1 MKLTTR
7 KMPLAAGPATM
18 NTETRQV
25 QAVMTTE
32 NPVRVYD
39 WDLGIVEEVLLMSG
53 ASYPEQVPL
62 LDSHDRST
70 VETVLGSVSA
80 IMVQGLELLGLV
92 EFSSVPRAQDA
103 MTKVQ
108 EGHLTDFSVGYA
120 VEESVWIPEGQS
132 QAVDGR
138 NFQGPVKVATK
149 WTLREL
155 SITPIG
161 ADSQAKARSLENHM
175 EEKNEILVQERARV
189 NEIMGLG
196 QEFDVMKQA
205 REAVENGQSVQDFQA
220 MVLKGI
226 RENKAQAP
234 GFRVEAGETEGEKFR
249 SAAQESIL
257 VRGGL
262 VTATENDLAALT
274 LRELARECLIRSGQR
289 SIGRNLPEMIGRALT
304 SSDFPKILAASA
316 NKSLL
321 MGYENSGET
330 WSTWCAT
337 GIANDFKV
345 HSVVRP
351 SEMSDLEEVAEM
363 AEYTHGTR
371 SEAQEQFQIATYGK
385 LFAISRQ
392 AIINDDLG
400 ALTTIPQ
407 AHGEA
412 AGRKVGDVAYGVL
425 IANENMGDSTALFH
439 ADHDNLAGS
448 GAAVGVATLAAGIAA
463 MRKQK
468 DILGLRSLNI
478 RPQFFIAPVAL
489 EGTCEQLFMS
499 NLEGTQAKPGQA
511 NPYAGNYFIRV
522 YDPRLDDDDANAWYL
537 AGPKGKTVTV
547 FFLNGN
553 QVPYLESREGFN
565 VDGIEYKVR
574 IDCGAKAVDW
584 RALYMNDGGA

>member
-7 KMPLAAGPATM
+7 KMPLATGPKTM
-18 NTETRQV
+18 SSEARQV
-25 QAVMTTE
+25 QAVMATE

-39 WDLGIVEEVLLMSG
+39 WERGIVEEVLLMSG
-53 ASYPEQVPL
+53 ASYPAQVPL
-62 LDSHDRST
+62 LDSHDRGT

-80 IMVQGLELLGLV
+80 IMAQGSELVGLV

-108 EGHLTDFSVGYA
+108 EGHLTDFSIGYA

-132 QAVDGR
+132 QAFDGR
-138 NFQGPVKVATK
+138 NLQGPVKVATK

-161 ADSQAKARSLENHM
+161 ADSQAKARSLETHM
-175 EEKNEILVQERARV
+175 EKNEILEQERSRV

-196 QEFDVMKQA
+196 QEFDVMDKA
-205 REAVENGQSVQDFQA
+205 RAAVTNGQTVQEFQTL
-220 MVLKGI
+220 VLKDMKES
-226 RENKAQAP
+226 RSQAP
-234 GFRVEAGETEGEKFR
+234 GFRVEAGVTEDEKFR
-249 SAAQESIL
+249 TAAQDAIL

-262 VTATENDLAALT
+262 ITATENDLAALT
-274 LRELARECLIRSGQR
+274 LREMARECLIRSGQR

-321 MGYENSGET
+321 MGYETSSET
-330 WSTWCAT
+330 WMQWCAT
-337 GIANDFKV
+337 GNANDFKT

-363 AEYTHGTR
+363 GEYKHGTR
-371 SEAQEQFQIATYGK
+371 DEAQEQFQIATYGK

-412 AGRKVGDVAYGVL
+412 AGRKVGDVAYVVL
-425 IANENMGDSTALFH
+425 TGNETMGDGKALFH
-439 ADHDNLAGS
+439 EDHNNLAGTG
-448 GAAVGVATLAAGIAA
+448 GAVAIATLAAGIAA

-478 RPQFFIAPVAL
+478 RPQFFLAPVAL
-489 EGTCEQLFMS
+489 EGSCEQLFLS

-511 NPYAGNYFIRV
+511 NPYAGNYFTRV

-553 QVPYLESREGFN
+553 QTPYLESREGFN
-565 VDGIEYKVR
+565 VDGVEYKVR

-584 RALYMNDGGA
+584 RAVYKNDGGA

>member
-1 MKLTTR
+1 MKQSW
-7 KMPLAAGPATM
+7 AACIMA
-18 NTETRQV
+18 Q
-25 QAVMTTE
+25 
-32 NPVRVYD
+32 
-39 WDLGIVEEVLLMSG
+39 
-53 ASYPEQVPL
+53 
-62 LDSHDRST
+62 
-70 VETVLGSVSA
+70 GS
-80 IMVQGLELLGLV
+80 ELVGLV

-103 MTKVQ
+103 MTKLQ

-175 EEKNEILVQERARV
+175 EKHEILAQERTRV

-196 QEFDVMKQA
+196 QEFDIVDQA
-205 REAVENGQSVQDFQA
+205 REAVKNGQSVQEFQTL
-220 MVLKGI
+220 VLKDMKES
-226 RENKAQAP
+226 RSQAP
-234 GFRVEAGETEGEKFR
+234 GFQVEAGVTEGEKFR

-262 VTATENDLAALT
+262 VMATENDLASLT

-289 SIGRNLPEMIGRALT
+289 SIGSNLPEMIGRALT
-304 SSDFPKILAASA
+304 TSDFPKILAASA

-321 MGYENSGET
+321 MGYETSSET
-330 WSTWCAT
+330 WMQWCAT
-337 GIANDFKV
+337 GNANDFKT

-363 AEYTHGTR
+363 GEYTHGIR
-371 SEAQEQFQIATYGK
+371 GEAQEQFKIATYGK

-412 AGRKVGDVAYGVL
+412 AGRKVGDVAYVVL
-425 IANENMGDSTALFH
+425 TENETMGDGVALFH
-439 ADHDNLAGS
+439 STHANLAGTG
-448 GAAVGVATLAAGIAA
+448 GAVSVGTLAAGIAA

-478 RPQFFIAPVAL
+478 RPQFFLAPVAL
-489 EGTCEQLFMS
+489 EGTCEQLFLS
-499 NLEGTQAKPGQA
+499 ALEGTQAAPGKA
-511 NPYAGNYFIRV
+511 NPYAGNYFTRV

-553 QVPYLESREGFN
+553 QTPYLESREGFN
-565 VDGIEYKVR
+565 VDGVEYKVR

-584 RALYMNDGGA
+584 RAVYKNDGGN

>member
-7 KMPLAAGPATM
+7 KMPLATGPKTM
-18 NTETRQV
+18 NAEARQV
-25 QAVMTTE
+25 QAVMATE
-32 NPVRVYD
+32 TPVRVYD
-39 WDLGIVEEVLLMSG
+39 WERGVVNEVLLMSG

-62 LDSHDRST
+62 LDSHDRGT
-70 VETVLGSVSA
+70 VETVLGSVTA
-80 IMVQGLELLGLV
+80 IMVQGPELVGLV

-120 VEESVWIPEGQS
+120 VEESVWVPEGQS
-132 QAVDGR
+132 QVVGGR

-161 ADSQAKARSLENHM
+161 ADSQAKARSLESNM
-175 EEKNEILVQERARV
+175 EKNEILAQERARV

-196 QEFDVMKQA
+196 QEFDIVDQA
-205 REAVENGQSVQDFQA
+205 RAAVTNGQSVQEFQSL
-220 MVLKGI
+220 VLKGVKET
-226 RENKAQAP
+226 RSQAP
-234 GFRVEAGETEGEKFR
+234 GFQVEAGLTEGEKFR
-249 SAAQESIL
+249 SAAQDAIL

-262 VTATENDLAALT
+262 VMANENDLAALT

-304 SSDFPKILAASA
+304 TSDFPKILAASA

-321 MGYENSGET
+321 MGYETSSET
-330 WSTWCAT
+330 WMQWCAT
-337 GIANDFKV
+337 GNANDFKP

-363 AEYTHGTR
+363 GEYTHGER
-371 SEAQEQFQIATYGK
+371 GEAQEQFQIATYGK

-412 AGRKVGDVAYGVL
+412 AGRKVGDVAYVVL
-425 IANENMGDSTALFH
+425 TGNETMGDGKALFH
-439 ADHDNLAGS
+439 EDHSNLAGT
-448 GAAVGVATLAAGIAA
+448 GGAVGIATLAAGIAA

-478 RPQFFIAPVAL
+478 RPQFFLAPVAL
-489 EGTCEQLFMS
+489 EGTCEQLFLS
-499 NLEGTQAKPGQA
+499 NLEGTQAAPGKA
-511 NPYAGNYFIRV
+511 NPYAGNYFTRV

-553 QVPYLESREGFN
+553 QTPYLESREGFN
-565 VDGIEYKVR
+565 VDGVEYKVR

-584 RALYMNDGGA
+584 RAVYKNDGGA

>member
-7 KMPLAAGPATM
+7 KMPLTAGPKTM
-18 NTETRQV
+18 NSEARQV
-25 QAVMTTE
+25 QAVMATE

-80 IMVQGLELLGLV
+80 IKVQGLELLGLV

-161 ADSQAKARSLENHM
+161 ADSQAKARSLETNM
-175 EEKNEILVQERARV
+175 EENKILERERSRV
-189 NEIMGLG
+189 KDIMGLG
-196 QEFDVMKQA
+196 QEFDVMDQA
-205 REAVENGQSVQDFQA
+205 REAVEKGQSVQDFQA

-226 RENKAQAP
+226 RENKAEAP
-234 GFRVEAGETEGEKFR
+234 GFRVEAGETDGEKFR

-321 MGYENSGET
+321 MGYETSSET
-330 WSTWCAT
+330 WMQWCAT
-337 GIANDFKV
+337 GNANDFKT

-371 SEAQEQFQIATYGK
+371 SEEQEQFQIATYGK

-412 AGRKVGDVAYGVL
+412 AGRKVGDVAYVVL
-425 IANENMGDSTALFH
+425 TGNETMGDGKDLFH
-439 ADHDNLAGS
+439 SDHSNLAGTG
-448 GAAVGVATLAAGIAA
+448 GAVSVSTLAAGIAA

-489 EGTCEQLFMS
+489 EGSCEQLFLS

-511 NPYAGNYFIRV
+511 NPYAGNYFVRV

-565 VDGIEYKVR
+565 MDGVEYKVR

-584 RALYMNDGGA
+584 RALYKNDGGA

>member
-7 KMPLAAGPATM
+7 KMPLSGGPQTM
-18 NTETRQV
+18 NIEARQV
-25 QAVMTTE
+25 HVVMATE

-39 WDLGIVEEVLLMSG
+39 WERGIVNEVLLMSG
-53 ASYPEQVPL
+53 ASYPAQVPL
-62 LDSHDRST
+62 LDSHDRGS
-70 VETVLGSVSA
+70 VETVLGSVSG
-80 IMVQGLELLGLV
+80 ITVQGPELVGLV
-92 EFSSVPRAQDA
+92 EFSAVLRAQDA

-132 QAVDGR
+132 QTVDGR

-149 WTLREL
+149 WTVKEL

-161 ADSQAKARSLENHM
+161 ADSQAKARSETQHM
-175 EEKNEILVQERARV
+175 EKNQVLEQERSRV
-189 NEIMGLG
+189 GEIMAIG
-196 QEFDVMKQA
+196 QEFEIMDQA
-205 REAVENGQSVQDFQA
+205 REAVTSGQSVQEFQA
-220 MVLKGI
+220 TVLKSV
-226 RENKAQAP
+226 RENRSPAP
-234 GFRVEAGETEGEKFR
+234 GFRVEIGATDGEKFR
-249 SAAQESIL
+249 AAAQEAIL
-257 VRGGL
+257 LRGGL
-262 VTATENDLAALT
+262 IMAKENDLAGYT
-274 LRELARECLIRSGQR
+274 LRELARECLIRAGQR
-289 SIGRNLPEMIGRALT
+289 RFGRNLPEMIGRALT
-304 SSDFPKILAASA
+304 TSDFPKILAASA

-321 MGYENSGET
+321 MGYETSSET
-330 WSTWCAT
+330 WMQWCAT
-337 GIANDFKV
+337 GNANDFKT

-351 SEMSDLEEVAEM
+351 SEMSDLEEVAEL

-371 SEAQEQFQIATYGK
+371 GEAQEQFQIATYGK

-412 AGRKVGDVAYGVL
+412 AGRKVGDVAYVVL
-425 IANENMGDSTALFH
+425 TGNETMGDGKDLFH
-439 ADHDNLAGS
+439 TDHDNLAGTG
-448 GAAVGVATLAAGIAA
+448 GAVSVSTLADGIAA

-478 RPQFFIAPVAL
+478 RPQFFLAPVAL
-489 EGTCEQLFMS
+489 EGTCEQLFLS
-499 NLEGTQAKPGQA
+499 ALEGTQAAPGKA
-511 NPYAGNYFIRV
+511 NPYAGNYFTRV

-565 VDGIEYKVR
+565 MDGVEYKVR

-584 RALYMNDGGA
+584 RALYKNDGGA

>member
-1 MKLTTR
+1 MKIITR
-7 KMPLAAGPATM
+7 KMHLATGP
-18 NTETRQV
+18 ETLNSEARQV
-25 QAVMTTE
+25 QAVMATE
-32 NPVRVYD
+32 SPVRVYD
-39 WDLGIVEEVLLMSG
+39 WDLGAVNEVLLMSG
-53 ASYPEQVPL
+53 ATYPDQAPL
-62 LDSHDRST
+62 LDSHDRSS

-80 IMVQGLELLGLV
+80 ITAQGSELVGLV

-132 QAVDGR
+132 TAVDGR

-161 ADSQAKARSLENHM
+161 ADSQAKARSLETRM
-175 EEKNEILVQERARV
+175 EKNEILEQERSRV
-189 NEIMGLG
+189 NEIMALG
-196 QEFDVMKQA
+196 QEFDTMDKA
-205 REAVENGQSVQDFQA
+205 RAAVKNGQSVQEFQTL
-220 MVLKGI
+220 VLKDMKES
-226 RENKAQAP
+226 RSQAP
-234 GFRVEAGETEGEKFR
+234 GFQVEAGVTEGEKFR

-262 VTATENDLAALT
+262 VMATENDLAALT

-304 SSDFPKILAASA
+304 TSDFPKILAASA

-321 MGYENSGET
+321 MGYETSSET
-330 WSTWCAT
+330 WMQWCAT
-337 GIANDFKV
+337 GNANDFKV

-351 SEMSDLEEVAEM
+351 SEMSNLEEVAEM
-363 AEYTHGTR
+363 GEYKHGTR
-371 SEAQEQFQIATYGK
+371 DEAQEQFQIATYGK

-412 AGRKVGDVAYGVL
+412 AGRKVGDVAYVVL
-425 IANENMGDSTALFH
+425 TGNETMGDGKALFH
-439 ADHDNLAGS
+439 DDHDNLAGTG
-448 GAAVGVATLAAGIAA
+448 GAVSISTLSAGIAA

-478 RPQFFIAPVAL
+478 RPQFFLAPVAL
-489 EGTCEQLFMS
+489 EGSCEQLFLS
-499 NLEGTQAKPGQA
+499 NLEGTQAAPGQA
-511 NPYAGNYFIRV
+511 NPYAGNYFTRV

-553 QVPYLESREGFN
+553 QTPYLESREGFN
-565 VDGIEYKVR
+565 VDGVEYKVR

-584 RALYMNDGGA
+584 RAVYKNDGGA

>member
-7 KMPLAAGPATM
+7 KMPLPGGPETMNAEARQVLATM
-18 NTETRQV
+18 ATET
-25 QAVMTTE
+25 
-32 NPVRVYD
+32 PVRVYD
-39 WDLGIVEEVLLMSG
+39 WDLGVVNEVLLMSG
-53 ASYPEQVPL
+53 ASYPAQVPL

-80 IMVQGLELLGLV
+80 IMAQGSELIGLV

-132 QAVDGR
+132 TAVDGR

-161 ADSQAKARSLENHM
+161 ADSQAKARSLETHM
-175 EEKNEILVQERARV
+175 EKNEILEQERSRV

-196 QEFDVMKQA
+196 QEFGVMDKA
-205 REAVENGQSVQDFQA
+205 RAAVKDGQSVQEFQA
-220 MVLKGI
+220 LILKDMKET
-226 RENKAQAP
+226 RSQAP
-234 GFRVEAGETEGEKFR
+234 DFRAEAGETEGEKFR
-249 SAAQESIL
+249 TAAQDAIL

-262 VTATENDLAALT
+262 ITATENDLAALT
-274 LRELARECLIRSGQR
+274 LREMARECLIRSGQR

-304 SSDFPKILAASA
+304 TSDFPKILAASA

-321 MGYENSGET
+321 MGYETSSET
-330 WSTWCAT
+330 WMQWCAT
-337 GIANDFKV
+337 GNANDFKA
-345 HSVVRP
+345 HSLVRP
-351 SEMSDLEEVAEM
+351 SEMSDLEEVAEHG
-363 AEYTHGTR
+363 EYTHGIQG
-371 SEAQEQFQIATYGK
+371 EAQEQFKIATYGK

-392 AIINDDLG
+392 SIINDDLG
-400 ALTTIPQ
+400 ALTTIPM

-412 AGRKVGDVAYGVL
+412 AGRKVGDVAYVVL
-425 IANENMGDSTALFH
+425 TGNETMGDGKALFH
-439 ADHDNLAGS
+439 EDHKNLAGTGGS
-448 GAAVGVATLAAGIAA
+448 ISVANIATGIAA

-478 RPQFFIAPVAL
+478 RPQFFLAPVAL
-489 EGTCEQLFMS
+489 EGSSEQFFLS
-499 NLEGTQAKPGQA
+499 ALEGTQAAPGKA
-511 NPYAGNYFIRV
+511 NPYAGNYFSRV
-522 YDPRLDDDDANAWYL
+522 YDPRLDDDDQNAWYL
-537 AGPKGKTVTV
+537 VGPKGKTVTV

-553 QVPYLESREGFN
+553 QSPYLESREGFN
-565 VDGIEYKVR
+565 VDGVEYKVR

-584 RALYMNDGGA
+584 RAVYKNDGGA